1 MPKVTVYIPTYNY
14 GKYIKQAIES
24 VLRQS
29 YDSWE
34 LIVID
39 DASTDET
46 GTVLSNF
53 EGQPKVRI
61 FVNQQNLGLTRN
73 CNRAIELSRGEYIMR
88 LDADDYLDENALL
101 VLCNILDRNP
111 EVALVYPDYWIISEN
126 GELLR
131 LERRS
136 KVNDEIKLMDVP
148 AHGACSMIRKSCLI
162 DLGGY
167 NEDIRCQD
175 GYDLWLR
182 LIQKYPVLNINLPLF
197 YYRKHSGSLTTYTDR
212 ILRTRQRIKQDFVE
226 KQDMPPLRVLAIIPV
241 RGAETANGLP
251 LGLRRI
257 AGKPLMD
264 YTVQAA
270 LESKALDRIAVTSD
284 NRQVLEYA
292 ASFPGVEVIYRKPEL
307 ARLHF
312 PIEPTVLHVL
322 NTLKENSGYV
332 PDAVLLL
339 YINAPLREA
348 WHIQKAIDTLR
359 IFDCDSI
366 ISVREDDSYFYLRG
380 KYGLEPLIRERQLR
394 LEKEMLYAENGAI
407 ILSKTEAITPAK
419 FVGITV
425 SHILMSREESFQID
439 SEFEFWLVEQILTAR
454 QKKEQKTAET
464 KGQLER

>member
-1 MPKVTVYIPTYNY
+1 MPKVTIYIPTYNY

-29 YDSWE
+29 HDSWE

-39 DASTDET
+39 DASMDET
-46 GTVLSNF
+46 GAVLSTF
-53 EGQPKVRI
+53 EGHPKVRI
-61 FVNQQNLGLTRN
+61 LVNQQNLGLTRN
-73 CNRAIELSRGEYIMR
+73 CNRAIELSCGEYIMR

-101 VLCNILDRNP
+101 VLSNTLDRNP
-111 EVALVYPDYWIISEN
+111 EVALVYPDYWTISEN
-126 GELLR
+126 GEILR

-136 KVNDEIKLMDVP
+136 KVNDEIELMDVP
-148 AHGACSMIRKSCLI
+148 AHGACSMIRKSCLL

-182 LIQKYPVLNINLPLF
+182 LIRKYPVSNVNLPLF
-197 YYRKHSGSLTTYTDR
+197 YYRQHSGSLTTYTDR
-212 ILRTRQRIKQDFVE
+212 ILRTRQRIKRDFVE
-226 KQDMPPLRVLAIIPV
+226 RQDMPPLKVLAVIPV

-251 LGLRRI
+251 LGMRRI

-284 NRQVLEYA
+284 NRQVLEHA
-292 ASFPGVEVIYRKPEL
+292 ASFPDVETVYRSPEL
-307 ARLHF
+307 ARMHF

-322 NTLKENSGYV
+322 NKLKENSGYV

-339 YINAPLREA
+339 YVNAPLRQA
-348 WHIQKAIDTLR
+348 RHIQKAIDTLQ
-359 IFDCDSI
+359 IFSCDSV
-366 ISVREDDSYFYLRG
+366 ISVREDDSFFYRRR
-380 KYGLEPLIRERQLR
+380 KHGLEPLIRERRLR

-407 ILSKTEAITPAK
+407 VLSKTETITQSK
-419 FVGITV
+419 FVGSTV

-439 SEFEFWLVEQILTAR
+439 SEFEFWLVEQILAAR
-454 QKKEQKTAET
+454 QMKE
-464 KGQLER
+464 